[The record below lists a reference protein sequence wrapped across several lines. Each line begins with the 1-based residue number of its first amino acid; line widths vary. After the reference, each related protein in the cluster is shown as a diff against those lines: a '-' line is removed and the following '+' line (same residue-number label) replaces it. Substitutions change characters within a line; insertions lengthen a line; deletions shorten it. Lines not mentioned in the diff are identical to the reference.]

1 MSESASGSNEAA
13 QAQSLA
19 QTVFSSMSHED
30 PVFLE
35 LKSLLMHGRRS
46 EALSLIHRYD
56 NRLQDPQAQELV
68 SLIMNTLSDT
78 MIDP

>member
-13 QAQSLA
+13 QSLV

-30 PVFLE
+30 PVFIE
-35 LKSLLMHGRRS
+35 LKTLLMHGRRS
-46 EALSLIHRYD
+46 EALSLIRRYD

-68 SLIMNTLSDT
+68 GLIMNTLSDT